1 MRQPAHTTTYT
12 QSTTQKARVGR
23 PLTST
28 CSSTPPSVGAPPPD
42 LDPAAGA
49 VAAAGSSLVLCFN
62 LLRDLRDLLR
72 DLHDLR
78 DARFDTVC
86 QLPCMQTIATCAS
99 PIVQVRAGVD
109 ATAAQRAQSASLRS
123 YSMIADCAFPWA
135 VGRRMR
141 FLVRRRHV
149 CAGEEKRILRKDA
162 FCVHALTEKR
172 NLAKKLRGA
181 RPNPREVSESLT
193 SST

>member
-1 MRQPAHTTTYT
+1 MPKLMRQPTHTTTYT

-49 VAAAGSSLVLCFN
+49 ADSSLVLCFN

-86 QLPCMQTIATCAS
+86 QLPCMQTIATCTS
-99 PIVQVRAGVD
+99 HIVQVRAGVD
-109 ATAAQRAQSASLRS
+109 ATATQRAQSASLRS
-123 YSMIADCAFPWA
+123 YSMIAECAFP
-135 VGRRMR
+135 
-141 FLVRRRHV
+141 
-149 CAGEEKRILRKDA
+149 
-162 FCVHALTEKR
+162 
-172 NLAKKLRGA
+172 
-181 RPNPREVSESLT
+181 
-193 SST
+193 